1 MNTGLRN
8 AKGDLIAFI
17 EQDDAWL
24 LKKIEYQINLFKKND
39 SLFFWVDRGGFLIT
53 LIKEFSE

>member
-39 SLFFWVDRGGFLIT
+39 SLFFWVDCGGFLIT